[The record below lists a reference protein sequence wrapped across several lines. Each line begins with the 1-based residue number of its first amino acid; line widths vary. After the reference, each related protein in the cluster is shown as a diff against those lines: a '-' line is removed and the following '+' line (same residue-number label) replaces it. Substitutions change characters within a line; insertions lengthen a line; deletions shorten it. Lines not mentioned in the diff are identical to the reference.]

1 MELSRIKI
9 LIVEDNAVSREMLRV
24 LLELGGYRVL
34 CAEDGGDAFL
44 TAITEK
50 PDLIITDVEMP
61 NIDGFNFIRLL
72 RKEPTTAH
80 IPVIV
85 FTAYTSI
92 EKQSARQVGADD
104 IAYKPIN
111 VDQLHNM
118 IRHLLKPHA

>member
-1 MELSRIKI
+1 MEISRIKI

-24 LLELGGYRVL
+24 LLELGGYQVL
-34 CAEDGGDAFL
+34 CAEDGSDAFL
-44 TAITEK
+44 TAVTKK

>member
-1 MELSRIKI
+1 MELSRLKI

-24 LLELGGYRVL
+24 LLELGGYKVV
-34 CAEDGGDAFL
+34 CSEDGSDGFL
-44 TAITEK
+44 KALTET

-61 NIDGFNFIRLL
+61 NIDGFSLLRLL
-72 RKEPTTAH
+72 RKEPKTAN

-92 EKQSARQVGADD
+92 QEQSARKAGADD

-118 IRHLLKPHA
+118 IRHLLKPH